1 MKFIK
6 MHAAGND
13 YVYVDGDK
21 YDFADVS
28 AAAKKISD
36 RRFGIGSDGLIV
48 VSTDKTGEAD
58 FFMRIFNADGSEG
71 ATCGNGIRCSAV
83 FAFLTGKTTEKKVT
97 VKTLSAVHTVTFDKR
112 GNEFFS
118 STDFPLPKILPSP
131 KISDKT
137 LNFKHAEKNFALV
150 DNGNLHAVFFDA
162 EKSAEAV
169 SRLVSP
175 SEIFPD
181 GVNVESAKIDEGSI
195 ICDVCERGSG
205 TTFSCGSGAV
215 ATAFAA
221 REKLGFSLRKYPI
234 LMRGGTL
241 FVEFDDKKSYLG
253 GVVTPVFYGE
263 TFETEDFAN
272 EIQR

>member
-21 YDFADVS
+21 YDFANFS
-28 AAAKKISD
+28 AASKKLSD

-48 VSTDKTGEAD
+48 VSRDKTGEAD

-83 FAFLTGKTTEKKVT
+83 FAFLTGKTTKKSVT
-97 VKTLSAVHTVTFDKR
+97 VRTLSAVHTVTFENR

-118 STDFPLPKILPSP
+118 SADFPLPKILQTP

-137 LNFKHAEKNFALV
+137 FDFKNAAKSFALV

-162 EKSAEAV
+162 ERSAEWLSKAIFKAG
-169 SRLVSP
+169 
-175 SEIFPD
+175 IFPD
-181 GVNVESAKIDEGSI
+181 GVNVESAKIDEGNI
-195 ICDVCERGSG
+195 LCDVCERGSG

-221 REKLGFSLRKYPI
+221 REKLNIRLEKYPI

-241 FVEFDDKKSYLG
+241 FVQFDDRKSYLG
-253 GVVTPVFYGE
+253 GVVTPVFHGE
-263 TFETEDFAN
+263 TFISED
-272 EIQR
+272 EQ

>member
-1 MKFIK
+1 

-21 YDFADVS
+21 YDFTDVS
-28 AAAKKISD
+28 AAAKKLSE
-36 RRFGIGSDGLIV
+36 RRFGIGSDGLIT
-48 VSTDKTGEAD
+48 VSSDRTGEAD
-58 FFMRIFNADGSEG
+58 FFMRIFNSDGSEG

-83 FAFLTGKTTEKKVT
+83 FAYLAGKTTKNKIT
-97 VKTLSAVHTVTFDKR
+97 VRTISAVSETAFEKR

-118 STDFPLPKILPSP
+118 STDFPLPKLISSHKIDD
-131 KISDKT
+131 KIS
-137 LNFKHAEKNFALV
+137 NFEHTAKNFALV

-162 EKSAEAV
+162 KASAKELSGAI
-169 SRLVSP
+169 SP
-175 SEIFPD
+175 SGIFPD
-181 GVNVESAKIDEGSI
+181 GVNVESAKIDEENI
-195 ICDVCERGSG
+195 ICDVFERGSG

-221 REKLGFSLRKYPI
+221 REKLNFRPEKYPI
-234 LMRGGTL
+234 LMRGGML
-241 FVEFDDKKSYLG
+241 FVQFDNKKSYLG

-263 TFETEDFAN
+263 TFDTEGLSY

>member
-21 YDFADVS
+21 YDFADFSV
-28 AAAKKISD
+28 AAKKLSD

-48 VSTDKTGEAD
+48 VSRDKTGKAD

-83 FAFLTGKTTEKKVT
+83 FAFLTGKTTRKSVT
-97 VKTLSAVHTVTFDKR
+97 VRTLSAVHTVTYEKR

-118 STDFPLPKILPSP
+118 SADFPLPKILQMP
-131 KISDKT
+131 KIIDKT
-137 LNFKHAEKNFALV
+137 FDFENVAKRSALV

-162 EKSAEAV
+162 GKS
-169 SRLVSP
+169 
-175 SEIFPD
+175 SEELSKAISQAGIFPD
-181 GVNVESAKIDEGSI
+181 GVNVESAKIDDGDI
-195 ICDVCERGSG
+195 LCDVCERGSG

-221 REKLGFSLRKYPI
+221 REKLNFRLEKYPI
-234 LMRGGTL
+234 LMRVGTL
-241 FVEFDDKKSYLG
+241 FVQFDDKKSYLE
-253 GVVTPVFYGE
+253 GVVSPVFYGE
-263 TFETEDFAN
+263 TFISEGN
-272 EIQR
+272 EQ

>member
-36 RRFGIGSDGLIV
+36 RRFGVGSDGLIV
-48 VSTDKTGEAD
+48 LSSDKTGKAD

-83 FAFLTGKTTEKKVT
+83 FAYLTGRTTAKKVT
-97 VKTLSAVHTVTFDKR
+97 VRTLSSVHTVTFEKR
-112 GNEFFS
+112 GSEFFS
-118 STDFPLPKILPSP
+118 STDFPLPKVLPSP
-131 KISDKT
+131 KIPDKIF
-137 LNFKHAEKNFALV
+137 NFKNAEANFALV
-150 DNGNLHAVFFDA
+150 GNGNLHAVFFDA
-162 EKSAEAV
+162 EKSAEDI
-169 SRLVSP
+169 SRLLFSAG
-175 SEIFPD
+175 IFPD
-181 GVNVESAKIDEGSI
+181 GVNAESAKIDEGSI

-221 REKLGFSLRKYPI
+221 REKLNFRLDSYPI

-241 FVEFDDKKSYLG
+241 FVQFDDKKSYLG
-253 GVVTPVFYGE
+253 GTVTPVFEGE
-263 TFETEDFAN
+263 TFETEDFPN

>member
-21 YDFADVS
+21 YCFADVS
-28 AAAKKISD
+28 AAAKKLSE
-36 RRFGIGSDGLIV
+36 RRFGVGSDGLII
-48 VSTDKTGEAD
+48 VSADKTGEAD
-58 FFMRIFNADGSEG
+58 FSMRIFNADGSEG

-83 FAFLTGKTTEKKVT
+83 FACLAGKTTKNKMT
-97 VKTLSAVHTVTFDKR
+97 VRTLSAVHAVAFEKR

-118 STDFPLPKILPSP
+118 STDFPLPKLLKSP
-131 KISDKT
+131 KINDKIS
-137 LNFKHAEKNFALV
+137 NFENAAKNFALV

-162 EKSAEAV
+162 KASAKELSEAI
-169 SRLVSP
+169 SP

-195 ICDVCERGSG
+195 ICDVFERGSG

-221 REKLGFSLRKYPI
+221 REKLNFRPEKYPI

-241 FVEFDDKKSYLG
+241 FVQFDDKKSYLG

-263 TFETEDFAN
+263 TFETEGLSN